1 MGGQLRD
8 FRVPGCSAPPAR
20 FPTHPSCSRS
30 GSGQGTLPA
39 STSAAAHEAPSH
51 WLGQPRVISVTA
63 AAAVGASRTLG
74 RGGGGGGDSGRHLRS
89 SGLPAAA
96 VPRSSRRA
104 ARRRRALVRFW
115 SGSAVL
121 GREAGLAG
129 ARAEGR
135 CPGSG
140 ASEKRASRSPS
151 PTPGPASLSPRPP
164 PPGSS
169 QPRDLLSL
177 RSLQSGSPSL
187 GSPQSRVPPP
197 RVPFS
202 HGSPG
207 PGSPASFGPVPL
219 PAPGPL
225 GPGSPFRVSAGRT
238 PRWAP
243 LGPRS
248 GFCGGK
254 TPHRRLPARRRLGR
268 TGSWARCVV
277 VAPRGG
283 CSPVRRVWAS
293 VPELVAG
300 APGSGPCFRSPLGL
314 NNLARSRVER
324 CTGPAAFVPGTRTVV
339 QGRRVF

>member
-1 MGGQLRD
+1 MLPFPVGGQLRD

-30 GSGQGTLPA
+30 GSGQGALPA
-39 STSAAAHEAPSH
+39 STSAAAHEAPYH
-51 WLGQPRVISVTA
+51 WLGPPRVISVTA
-63 AAAVGASRTLG
+63 AAAVGDSRTLG
-74 RGGGGGGDSGRHLRS
+74 RGGGGGGGGSGRHLRS

-104 ARRRRALVRFW
+104 ARRRRALVRF
-115 SGSAVL
+115 SRGSAVL
-121 GREAGLAG
+121 WREVGLAG

-135 CPGSG
+135 CPVSAAG
-140 ASEKRASRSPS
+140 EERAIRSPA
-151 PTPGPASLSPRPP
+151 PTPGPAPLSPRPP

-187 GSPQSRVPPP
+187 ESPQSRVPPP

-207 PGSPASFGPVPL
+207 PGSRLPSVQVP
-219 PAPGPL
+219 PSSPHRQPWVPSAPGHPSGPL
-225 GPGSPFRVSAGRT
+225 GRT

-243 LGPRS
+243 LGPGS
-248 GFCGGK
+248 GFCGGEI
-254 TPHRRLPARRRLGR
+254 PHWRLPALRRLGR
-268 TGSWARCVV
+268 TRSWARCVG

-283 CSPVRRVWAS
+283 CSPAPGLGVC
-293 VPELVAG
+293 AG
-300 APGSGPCFRSPLGL
+300 ARCGSPWLWTLFSF
-314 NNLARSRVER
+314 
-324 CTGPAAFVPGTRTVV
+324 AAGA
-339 QGRRVF
+339 